1 MSNPIV
7 VLLSFLIFTVI
18 AAGCGGST
26 PTTPAASPLAPDR
39 SNYPFEIREP
49 EVYSAKVFVTVGNEV
64 TEHFLARSGDRS
76 RTDTNVGTLNHTSR
90 IVGASEIVVSY
101 GPKTYY
107 EIPRGDG
114 ETANLSG
121 SSAEIRGLFASPER
135 AKFEKV
141 GVEHDLTK
149 YRVRLAQDD
158 RSEIYIYVDAA
169 QKMIVKQEFFT
180 GGGDTR
186 TLTYSLEMRELR
198 REAPDELFAMPNG
211 FRKVNAP

>member
-1 MSNPIV
+1 MSNPIA
-7 VLLSFLIFTVI
+7 VLLSFLLFTFI

-39 SNYPFEIREP
+39 SNYPFEIAEP
-49 EVYSAKVFVTVGNEV
+49 EIYSAKVSVTVANEA

-76 RTDTNVGTLNHTSR
+76 RTDTNVGTTNHTSR
-90 IVGASEIVVSY
+90 LVAASEIVLSY
-101 GPKTYY
+101 GAKTYY

-135 AKFEKV
+135 ARFEKI
-141 GVEHDLTK
+141 GDEDGLTK
-149 YRVRLAQDD
+149 YRVMLAQDD

-169 QKMIVKQEFFT
+169 RKMIMKQEFFT
-180 GGGDTR
+180 VGGDAR
-186 TLTYSLEMRELR
+186 TLTYSAEMRELT
-198 REAPDELFAMPNG
+198 REAPDELFAIPNG